1 MKHFKRINTLLGWM
15 VFIIAAVVYLLTME
29 PTVSFWDCP
38 EFITTAFKLEIGHP
52 PGYPF
57 FSLVGHL
64 FSLFAS
70 DAAHVSS
77 WVNRISVLNSAG
89 AVLFLFW
96 TITILARTVLVKSED
111 EMTVG
116 KMLTIW
122 GAGLVGALAFAFTD
136 SFWFSATETD
146 VFSFSALSTAFSF
159 WAMLRWSEVADEA
172 HSDRWLLLIAY
183 AIGISIGV
191 HLLSLL
197 TIPALV
203 MIFYFRKH
211 QHTKKSAFVAFVTAI
226 AILAAIFYGI
236 IPSFFWLSSYLE
248 LFFVNTLGM
257 PFNSGVIA
265 YAIIV
270 ALVFVWAIYA
280 TQKGKNEKTARF
292 AFILA
297 IALSGAPFLG
307 KSLWV
312 AILILFVLVYLL
324 LIKKINISRRVMNLI
339 VLGVAMILIGFSQFS
354 VVLIRAS
361 AQPPMDENGPSDV
374 FTLMGYLSRDQY
386 GDIHPL
392 LYGPMYT
399 ADYKWQPSGNGM
411 CSPVQKEGDPIW
423 SKKPKA
429 NPGDKDAYMITGYKE
444 TPVYDPVFNMLFP
457 RMYSDQPNHIQAYTS
472 WVGQPSETVDYSP
485 CGQSSEGKMPSFG
498 QNLSF
503 FFGYQL
509 DFMYFR
515 YFMWNFS
522 GRQNDKQSYGEID
535 RGNWIT
541 GFNFIDNLLVGNQSN
556 LPPDMKD
563 NKGRHTYFMLPL
575 IMGIIGLLFL
585 LMYAGK
591 EGKQTFWIVFTL
603 FLMTGVAIIVYLNQ
617 TPLQPRERDYSYT
630 GSFYAFCIFIGF
642 GVLAIANYLRKTFSY
657 PLSAVIATVIGLI
670 VPAILISQNW
680 GSNDRSDRYTARDFG
695 ANYLNSLAPNAI
707 IFTNGDNDTF
717 PLWYSIEVEGLRP
730 DVRVCNL
737 SYLQTDWYI
746 AQMKRPAYTSAPLP
760 ISWTPAQCAEG
771 NHDVAYVS
779 DPKDSTKI
787 DLSLALQFVTS
798 TNPQTKD
805 PMGHDIFPTS
815 NLVMKI
821 NKDQVLKTGTIDPE
835 FADQIVP
842 VMNIKL
848 KRQVTKADMMILD
861 MLQTNQWVRPMYFAN
876 TVGNDM
882 YMGLSDYFQ
891 QEGIAQ
897 RIVPV
902 WKEGGTVNT
911 KAMYDNMMHK
921 FRWGDIQNPHVY
933 LDENNLR
940 MCTTF
945 RMQFVTLA
953 EALISEN
960 KRDSA
965 LQVLNYAMQVIPSKT
980 VPNDYFSTFL
990 AGSYYE
996 LGKIAQGDAIM
1007 NDVAN
1012 KSVLDLEWYAG
1023 LTQKQM
1029 NSVTDQISTNLATLR
1044 NALYYAHQY
1053 NRKALM
1059 DTYYSKFEQFANIFH
1074 VQS

>member
-1 MKHFKRINTLLGWM
+1 MKRFKRINVLLGWM
-15 VFIIAAVVYLLTME
+15 VFIIAAIVYLLTME

-38 EFITTAFKLEIGHP
+38 EFITTAYKLEIGHP

-70 DAAHVSS
+70 DPAHVST

-96 TITILARTVLVKSED
+96 TITILARKLLIKNEED
-111 EMTVG
+111 YTMG

-146 VFSFSALSTAFSF
+146 VFSFAALSTAFSF
-159 WAMLRWSEVADEA
+159 WAMLRWSEVADEP

-211 QHTKKSAFVAFVTAI
+211 QHTRKSAFIAFLVAI
-226 AILAAIFYGI
+226 SILAAVFYGM
-236 IPSFFWLSSYLE
+236 IPSFFWLSSFLE
-248 LFFVNTLGM
+248 LFFVNTLGL

-270 ALVFVWAIYA
+270 AIVFIWAIYA
-280 TQKGKNEKTARF
+280 TQKGKNEAQARF

-297 IALSGAPFLG
+297 IALSGVPFLG
-307 KSLWV
+307 KSVWV
-312 AILILFVLVYLL
+312 AVIILFLLVYLL
-324 LIKKINISRRVMNLI
+324 LVKKVRVSRRILNLI
-339 VLGVAMILIGFSQFS
+339 ILALAMILIGYSQFTI
-354 VVLIRAS
+354 VLIRSS
-361 AQPPMDENGPSDV
+361 AQPPMDEDAPSDV
-374 FTLMGYLSRDQY
+374 FALMSYQSREQY
-386 GDIHPL
+386 GDVHPIF
-392 LYGPMYT
+392 YGPMYT
-399 ADYKWQPSGNGM
+399 ADYKYQPAGNGM
-411 CSPVQKEGDPIW
+411 CAPVQKNGSPIW
-423 SKKPKA
+423 NKKPKTH
-429 NPGDKDAYMITGYKE
+429 PGDKDQYIITGYKQ
-444 TPVYDPVFNMLFP
+444 TPVYDPVFYMFFP
-457 RMYSDQPNHIQAYTS
+457 RMFSDQPNHVQAYES
-472 WVGQPSETVDYSP
+472 WVGKPALNVDYSP
-485 CGQSSEGKMPSFG
+485 CGQDAVGKMPTFG
-498 QNLSF
+498 QNLKF
-503 FFGYQL
+503 FLSYQL

-541 GFNFIDNLLVGNQSN
+541 GFNFIDNWLVGNQST
-556 LPPDMKD
+556 LPKDMKN

-603 FLMTGVAIIVYLNQ
+603 FFMTGVAIIIYLNQ

-642 GVLAIANYLRKTFSY
+642 GVLAIANYLRNKLASS
-657 PLSAVIATVIGLI
+657 PSAILATVIGLI

-680 GSNDRSDRYTARDFG
+680 KSNDRSDRYTARDFG

-717 PLWYSIEVEGLRP
+717 PLWYSIEVEGLRR

-746 AQMKRPAYTSAPLP
+746 DQMKRPVYSSAPLP
-760 ISWTPAQCAEG
+760 ISWTPAQYAEG
-771 NHDVAYVS
+771 NHDVAYVAN
-779 DPKDSTKI
+779 PKDTTKI
-787 DLSLALQFVTS
+787 DLSLALQFILS
-798 TNPQTKD
+798 KNPQTKD
-805 PMGHDIFPTS
+805 PLGHDIFPTS
-815 NLVMKI
+815 HLVLKV
-821 NKDQVLKTGTIDPE
+821 NKDEVLRTHTVDSTL
-835 FADQIVP
+835 ANQIVP
-842 VMNIKL
+842 EMNITL
-848 KRQVTKADMMILD
+848 RRQVTKADMMILD
-861 MLQTNQWVRPMYFAN
+861 MLQTNHWKRPIYFAN

-882 YMGLSDYFQ
+882 YLGLSNYFQ

-897 RIVPV
+897 RIVPI
-902 WKEGGTVNT
+902 WKDGGSVNT

-921 FRWGDIQNPHVY
+921 FRWGDIQNPKVY
-933 LDENNLR
+933 LDENILR

-945 RMQFVTLA
+945 RMQFGVLA
-953 EALISEN
+953 EGLIAEN

-965 LQVLNYAMQVIPSKT
+965 LQVLNYAMKVIPPTT

-996 LGKIAQGDAIM
+996 LGKMPQGDAILD
-1007 NDVAN
+1007 DVAN
-1012 KSVLDLEWYAG
+1012 ESSQNLTWYAA
-1023 LTQKQM
+1023 LTNNQM
-1029 NSVTDQISTNLATLR
+1029 NTVTEQISTNLAALR
-1044 NALYYAHQY
+1044 NALYYFHQY
-1053 NRKALM
+1053 NRKALF
-1059 DTYYSKFEQFANIFH
+1059 DKYYAKFVQFATEFH